1 MCGVDVAQC
10 GANYKNE
17 IKKPKYSLALLA
29 QLDRA
34 SVF

>member
-1 MCGVDVAQC
+1 MFGLVLKDIV
-10 GANYKNE
+10 NHRIDK
-17 IKKPKYSLALLA
+17 IALLA